1 MPEWG
6 ARPAKAQSAA
16 ARQALVRSRPPAPL
30 ATWMATG
37 LVARRLPVTEEPR
50 RSSLLWPSILAMEPV
65 LDLARQEAPPLAKLL
80 LANSS

>member
-6 ARPAKAQSAA
+6 ARRPPRAQSAGD
-16 ARQALVRSRPPAPL
+16 QPALARSRRLAPL
-30 ATWMATG
+30 ATWME
-37 LVARRLPVTEEPR
+37 VARRLPVTEEPR